1 MNLSIS
7 NEQFLDALVSAGAFV
22 SRSEAINEAVD
33 LLRRREELRA
43 EIKIGLDQLDRGEGE
58 PLDMDE
64 IRREIRRRI
73 GKE

>member
-1 MNLSIS
+1 MNLSAS
-7 NEQFLDALVSAGAFV
+7 NEQFLDSAISAGTFV
-22 SRSEAINEAVD
+22 SRTDAINEAVE

-43 EIKIGLDQLDRGEGE
+43 EIKIGLDQLGRGEGA